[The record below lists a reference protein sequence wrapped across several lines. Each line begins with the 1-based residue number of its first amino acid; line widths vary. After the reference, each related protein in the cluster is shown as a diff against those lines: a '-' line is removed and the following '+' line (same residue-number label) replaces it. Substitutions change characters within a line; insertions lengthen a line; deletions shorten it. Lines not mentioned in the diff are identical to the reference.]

1 MARKLKSD
9 RVLFIST
16 ILLVGLSIV
25 MVYSASA
32 VVAMERTGRPSLF
45 LIKQGLWTALGM
57 AVLGIVMRVDYR
69 HYKQPV
75 FLWSSLAFVSVGL
88 ILVLFSRPVN
98 NARRWFAIGELGIQP
113 SELAK
118 LTAIFFIAALL
129 ERRMHRVNEIG
140 YALVPIAVL
149 VLSLVGL
156 ILLEPD
162 FGTSMSLALIAGV
175 MVFAAGL
182 DYTYIVGAMLAL
194 VPAIGI
200 LIMSAPYRRRRLL
213 TFLNPWEDP
222 LGDGFQIIQ

>member
-25 MVYSASA
+25 MVYAPRRWSPWN
-32 VVAMERTGRPSLF
+32 GPDDPLCF

-113 SELAK
+113 SEL
-118 LTAIFFIAALL
+118 
-129 ERRMHRVNEIG
+129 
-140 YALVPIAVL
+140 
-149 VLSLVGL
+149 
-156 ILLEPD
+156 
-162 FGTSMSLALIAGV
+162 
-175 MVFAAGL
+175 
-182 DYTYIVGAMLAL
+182 GA
-194 VPAIGI
+194 
-200 LIMSAPYRRRRLL
+200 S
-213 TFLNPWEDP
+213 
-222 LGDGFQIIQ
+222 